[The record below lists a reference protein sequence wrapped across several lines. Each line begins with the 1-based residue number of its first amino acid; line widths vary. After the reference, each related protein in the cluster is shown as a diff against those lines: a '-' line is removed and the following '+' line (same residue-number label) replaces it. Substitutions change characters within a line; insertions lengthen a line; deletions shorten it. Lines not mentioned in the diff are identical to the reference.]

1 MATGVLAWGKLL
13 ESLYDLYDE
22 VNSGLDWLIWSQTA
36 TGNVQIGKAPPPSP
50 TSPEEFQEAL
60 DRTRKQVNDLPLP
73 TFETLLPDNGNVPT
87 TGFDATRSAIRGRI
101 SNLSNCVTEIDDAKS
116 AITYFSTLANALNK
130 QMEMLRRLAEVMWQL
145 AEKFPVKILVET
157 LGFEAI
163 NIEGSYIP
171 FVQETANKVV
181 EKQIASKSALEARLA
196 KVRSAA
202 NAIKNLLT
210 VEAIDLRVA
219 LGRLEQLDAEVL
231 KLQEVVAMAVE
242 RRTQSVANVQRAE
255 TLRDAGKM
263 DVAET
268 EERLESK
275 RERVFNLDAQI
286 KQLTEQIDRPFV
298 CPVGASWNDCVRED
312 HIPFKNS
319 YIENRNALINQR
331 SQRQVDLKAARDAVV
346 ETSKD
351 LTAVRA
357 QLVQLEGRLTQARD
371 VLKVDE
377 ERLNN
382 VRNELKAKALFL
394 TEEKHRLRADIFAAE
409 NRSDEDQVAAVT
421 TRLGAAP

>member
-1 MATGVLAWGKLL
+1 MATGVVVWGNLM

-22 VNSGLDWLIWSQTA
+22 VNSGLDWLIWSQEA

-50 TSPEEFQEAL
+50 TSPDEFQKAL
-60 DRTRKQVNDLPLP
+60 DRTRKQVNDLQLP
-73 TFETLLPDNGNVPT
+73 TFETRLPDNGNVPT

-101 SNLSNCVTEIDDAKS
+101 SDLLNCVTEVDDAKG
-116 AITYFSTLANALNK
+116 AITYFSTLADALSQ
-130 QMEMLRRLAEVMWQL
+130 QMEMLRRLAEVMWEL
-145 AEKFPVKILVET
+145 AEKFPVKLLVET

-181 EKQIASKSALEARLA
+181 EKKIAAKSALEARLA

-202 NAIKNLLT
+202 NDIKNLLT

-231 KLQEVVAMAVE
+231 KLQDAVGMAVE
-242 RRTQSVANVQRAE
+242 KRTQSVTNVQRAE

-268 EERLESK
+268 EERLESD
-275 RERVFNLDAQI
+275 RERVSTLDAQI
-286 KQLTEQIDRPFV
+286 NQLTEQIDRPFI

-331 SQRQVDLKAARDAVV
+331 SQRQFDLKAAKDLVV

-351 LTAVRA
+351 LAAVRA
-357 QLVQLEGRLTQARD
+357 QLVQLEGRLMQAKD

-377 ERLNN
+377 ERLKS